1 MFAPWSFYFDV
12 FVVSCGRATVHKP
25 IVSSFIGQFHVELFA
40 DDPEDLSE
48 EIIVD
53 KLKRS
58 AGANYDLG
66 R

>member
-1 MFAPWSFYFDV
+1 M

-58 AGANYDLG
+58 SGANYDLG